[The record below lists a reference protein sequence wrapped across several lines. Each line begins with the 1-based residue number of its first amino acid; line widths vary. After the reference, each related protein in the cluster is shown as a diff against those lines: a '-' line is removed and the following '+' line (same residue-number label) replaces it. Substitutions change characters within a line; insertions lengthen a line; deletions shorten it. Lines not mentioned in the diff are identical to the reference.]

1 VVTIILPHVVRRG
14 KESNKHRSFTLAV
27 LAFNKHIDVVY
38 THQISTR
45 KRLAAVLCPDV
56 LGELKHFP
64 DYLAA

>member
-1 VVTIILPHVVRRG
+1 
-14 KESNKHRSFTLAV
+14 LAV